1 MQSIN
6 SRIRSLEESGKNA
19 KEIEN
24 KILLET
30 LRDMINAQFDER
42 EIKLIASIKTE
53 LDVRERSLQ
62 DSIRTELDVK
72 ERSLLD
78 SIRMELGETERKLN
92 IRINTLE
99 CNLNNLLSSMP
110 SDLD

>member
-1 MQSIN
+1 M
-6 SRIRSLEESGKNA
+6 
-19 KEIEN
+19 
-24 KILLET
+24 
-30 LRDMINAQFDER
+30 
-42 EIKLIASIKTE
+42 IASIKTE

-62 DSIRTELDVK
+62 DSIRTELDIK

-78 SIRMELGETERKLN
+78 SIRTELGETERKLN

-99 CNLNNLLSSMP
+99 CNLNNPLSSMP